1 MGVALANLLIKFCGK
16 WITVILDLFS
26 KGAWRKVGAYTT
38 MMALIGTLYLGVN
51 AILSGLYRA
60 MPNAIQIAASWIIPD
75 NAAACITAYIFAA
88 TLITLYKMKARG
100 IQMSL
105 GL

>member
-1 MGVALANLLIKFCGK
+1 MGVALANLLIKLCGR
-16 WITVILDLFS
+16 WFTVILDLFS

-38 MMALIGTLYLGVN
+38 MMVLIGTLYAAVN
-51 AILSGLYRA
+51 GILSGLYRA
-60 MPNAIQIAASWIIPD
+60 MPNAVQIAASWIVPD
-75 NAAACITAYIFAA
+75 NAAACITAYIFGA